1 VRDRGGDAGVLV
13 LRYPIG
19 GQSSVD
25 LPVAA
30 MTPEQRD
37 EVTRLIAGR
46 GLLRVPA

>member
-1 VRDRGGDAGVLV
+1 MIVAVMLV
-13 LRYPIG
+13 YRSCYPIG
-19 GQSSVD
+19 GWSYVH

-30 MTPEQRD
+30 MTAQQRD